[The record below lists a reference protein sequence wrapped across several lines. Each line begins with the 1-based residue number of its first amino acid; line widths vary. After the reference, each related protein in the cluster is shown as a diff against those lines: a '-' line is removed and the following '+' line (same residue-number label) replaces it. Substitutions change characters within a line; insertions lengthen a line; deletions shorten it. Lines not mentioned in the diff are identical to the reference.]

1 MCCHRVDIEQPYGSA
16 ADSAIWRE
24 AMVPKLLREKGR
36 DGVGRRV
43 LGGAPPLKRK
53 RATKRGAPP
62 AHRMRNAVYR
72 MAGV

>member
-1 MCCHRVDIEQPYGSA
+1 V
-16 ADSAIWRE
+16 
-24 AMVPKLLREKGR
+24 VLLLSKG
-36 DGVGRRV
+36 
-43 LGGAPPLKRK
+43 K